1 MRPPVACADNP
12 SGNSKGKY
20 MQKLKF
26 NVGDN
31 VAFARHVVK
40 RLGHDKPTAD
50 ARGRVVAVDGPVVAV
65 DFAGTWSTHEN
76 GGTVRY
82 VPAGNLTKIMANGV
96 VYDN

>member
-1 MRPPVACADNP
+1 
-12 SGNSKGKY
+12 

-40 RLGHDKPTAD
+40 RVGHDKYTAD
-50 ARGRVVAVDGPVVAV
+50 ARGRVVAVDGVAVAV
-65 DFAGTWSTHEN
+65 DFAGTWAPHED
-76 GGTVRY
+76 GGTVRH

-96 VYDN
+96 VYDY

>member
-1 MRPPVACADNP
+1 
-12 SGNSKGKY
+12 

-26 NVGDN
+26 NVGDT

-50 ARGRVVAVDGPVVAV
+50 ARGHVVAVDGPVVAV

-96 VYDN
+96 VYDY

>member
-1 MRPPVACADNP
+1 MT
-12 SGNSKGKY
+12 
-20 MQKLKF
+20 KLKF
-26 NVGDN
+26 NVGDS

-40 RLGHDKPTAD
+40 RVGHDKYTAD

-65 DFAGTWSTHEN
+65 DFAGTWSTHED

-96 VYDN
+96 VYDY